1 MTPEAILSR
10 IQEQFGAA
18 IGEATVRGAEV
29 RLTVTPEA
37 SWALCRLLRD
47 LGFEYLNCLSGADWL
62 SRLEV
67 VYDLSSLRH
76 PSKVHLRVPLP
87 RENPVL
93 RSVTDIWRGAD
104 WHERECFDLFG
115 IRFEGHP
122 DLRRILLPEDWV
134 GFPLRKDY
142 RDERIVPYTDYGAEG
157 KLPPKAEGAAAGAKA
172 APAAKP
178 PAPPKPAANETK
190 PAAAPPGGATGPTG
204 SDTTA

>member
-1 MTPEAILSR
+1 MTPEEILAQ
-10 IQEQFGAA
+10 IQEKFGAA
-18 IGEATVRGAEV
+18 IGEAGVKGVEV

-37 SWALCRLLRD
+37 SWELCRLLRD

-67 VYDLSSLRH
+67 VYDLSSLHH
-76 PSKVHLRVPLP
+76 PNKVHLRVPLT
-87 RENPVL
+87 REDPVL
-93 RSVTDIWRGAD
+93 RTVTDIWRGAD
-104 WHERECFDLFG
+104 WHERECFDLYG

-142 RDERIVPYTDYGAEG
+142 HDERIVPYTDYGAEE
-157 KLPPKAEGAAAGAKA
+157 KLPRAEGAAGAKA

-178 PAPPKPAANETK
+178 PAPPR
-190 PAAAPPGGATGPTG
+190 PAAAPPGGEAGPDKTG
-204 SDTTA
+204 